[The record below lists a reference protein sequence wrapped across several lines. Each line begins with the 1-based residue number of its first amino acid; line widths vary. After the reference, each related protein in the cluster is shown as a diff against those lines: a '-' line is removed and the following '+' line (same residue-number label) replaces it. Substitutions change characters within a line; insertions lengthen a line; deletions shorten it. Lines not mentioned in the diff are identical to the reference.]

1 MILTTVFAT
10 LGTVGAG
17 GTAWFAN
24 ASYFNKGNDKETAKW
39 TAAFALAGGLAAGG
53 IGYGIDAAFDAVVS
67 DDETAQIQ
75 QIETTKQ
82 DALAAFSSKLT
93 V

>member
-17 GTAWFAN
+17 GTALMAN
-24 ASYFNKGNDKETAKW
+24 AYYFNKNNDKETLKW

-53 IGYGIDAAFDAVVS
+53 IGYGLDTTIDAVMS

-75 QIETTKQ
+75 QVETTKQ